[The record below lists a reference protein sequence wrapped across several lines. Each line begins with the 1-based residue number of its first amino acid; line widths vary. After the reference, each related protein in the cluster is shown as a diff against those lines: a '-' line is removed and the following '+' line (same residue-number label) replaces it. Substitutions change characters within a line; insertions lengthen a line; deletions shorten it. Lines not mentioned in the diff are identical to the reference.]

1 MEQPSLTDYV
11 TTIYT
16 LFERFEQ
23 QQATTKR
30 GRPCT
35 YAEKG
40 LIVVFVIF
48 ELHRIFKFKAQQRWL
63 AAHPDLRAQL
73 GLPTLPHRTT
83 LSRRYKALYPT
94 IQAFVPFVSQYAAA
108 LDPAF
113 RPAHLVT
120 DKSLFKAQGPVW
132 HQRDRAVGRIP
143 AGLRQLDTE
152 ATWSKSGYHGWV
164 YGYGLHLTCNDAAFP
179 TLVQVETGAVAESDV
194 LDQQA
199 ETILT
204 DLAPETV
211 AADNSYTQATRIRQ
225 WAKRGVALLTPA
237 ARWVRGRY
245 ARAYHRFLRELRVAA
260 ALRKRRTTI
269 EPLFDLVA
277 QVLGI
282 TSQQKE
288 LPLQGL
294 RNVRTCLSLATFTV
308 QIAMI
313 INSIWGLPLRNISI
327 MLAAC
332 T

>member
-1 MEQPSLTDYV
+1 MEQPTLTAYV
-11 TTIYT
+11 QTIST

-30 GRPCT
+30 GRPFT
-35 YAEKG
+35 YAEHV
-40 LIVVFVIF
+40 LIVVFVILH
-48 ELHRIFKFKAQQRWL
+48 LHRIFRFKAQRRWL
-63 AAHPDLRAQL
+63 AAHPALRAQL

-94 IQAFVPFVSQYAAA
+94 IQACVPFVRQYAAD

-143 AGLRQLDTE
+143 EGLRQLDTE
-152 ATWSKSGYHGWV
+152 ATWAKRGYHGWG
-164 YGYGLHLTCNDAAFP
+164 YGYGLHLTCNAAAFP
-179 TLVQVETGAVAESDV
+179 PLVQVETGAVSDSEV

-199 ETILT
+199 DMILSELT
-204 DLAPETV
+204 PETV

-237 ARWVRGRY
+237 VRGVKGRY
-245 ARAYHRFLRELRVAA
+245 ARAYHRFLQEPTVAA

-277 QVLGI
+277 HVLGR
-282 TSQQKE
+282 TRQHKE
-288 LPLQGL
+288 LPIQGL
-294 RNVRTCLSLATFTV
+294 RNVRTCLSLATCTV

-313 INSIWGLPLRNISI
+313 INSIWGRPRRNISI

>member
-1 MEQPSLTDYV
+1 MEQPTLTDYV
-11 TTIYT
+11 QTIYT
-16 LFERFEQ
+16 LFAQFEQ
-23 QQATTKR
+23 QQTTTKR
-30 GRPCT
+30 GRPFT
-35 YAEKG
+35 YAEQV
-40 LIVVFVIF
+40 LIVVFTILQ
-48 ELHRIFKFKAQQRWL
+48 LHRIYKFKAQRRWL
-63 AAHPDLRAQL
+63 EAHPALRAQL
-73 GLPTLPHRTT
+73 GLPALPHRTT
-83 LSRRYKALYPT
+83 LSRRYKALYST
-94 IQAFVPFVSQYAAA
+94 IEEFVPFVSQYAAT

-132 HQRDRAVGRIP
+132 HQRDRAANHIP
-143 AGLRQLDTE
+143 EKLRNLDTD

-179 TLVQVETGAVAESDV
+179 TLVQVETGAVSESEVIDR
-194 LDQQA
+194 QA
-199 ETILT
+199 EGLIT

-237 ARWVRGRY
+237 YQWVKGHY
-245 ARAYHRFLRELRVAA
+245 ARAYHRFLKDPAVAA

-277 QVLGI
+277 QVLG
-282 TSQQKE
+282 TTGQQKQ
-288 LPLQGL
+288 LPVQGV
-294 RNVRTCLSLATFTV
+294 RNVRSCLSLATLTV
-308 QIAMI
+308 QIAMLV
-313 INSIWGLPLRNISI
+313 NSIWGLPLRNISV